1 MPKQDLFVVN
11 KDKVKIFFVTAVV
24 LFSISFFFFD
34 PSFSPFG
41 RAIQSL
47 VIYGSI
53 FLLLILDG
61 FKLKLTLPFF
71 VLFSYLFI
79 LNYSRVG
86 DLSAFSYSNLIFS
99 GTNILL
105 FLAITY
111 KRFKGEIFLRSFDI
125 IVYLFVLLNIF
136 SLIFYISIFL
146 NIYTPYD
153 LINLGGR
160 GYFYRDYF
168 NLAIFTDY
176 TIYPFGP
183 YVIPRLGGM
192 FEEPGMLGTFSGILL
207 AFDILFFPK
216 KITRKVILSIY
227 GILSLSMAFYIFAA
241 FIGLYLL
248 RKHFKKVMIYVL
260 LFSVLAVLFTPP
272 PIKEAV
278 QVTILNRFTIGE
290 NGWLEG
296 DNRYS
301 IYADQF
307 NTYFNNANTYQ
318 ILFGNGIGSNN
329 NEGAHFATYQGY
341 IYEAGILGFFLMFIF
356 LSYFLLYLP
365 FKYKRKDIL
374 LLTILPILSIYQGRQ
389 SVDFLTLLICF
400 CLVYILRNQMQRE
413 ISPKTILQNGIG

>member
-1 MPKQDLFVVN
+1 M
-11 KDKVKIFFVTAVV
+11 
-24 LFSISFFFFD
+24 
-34 PSFSPFG
+34 
-41 RAIQSL
+41 
-47 VIYGSI
+47 
-53 FLLLILDG
+53 
-61 FKLKLTLPFF
+61 
-71 VLFSYLFI
+71 
-79 LNYSRVG
+79 
-86 DLSAFSYSNLIFS
+86 
-99 GTNILL
+99 
-105 FLAITY
+105 
-111 KRFKGEIFLRSFDI
+111 
-125 IVYLFVLLNIF
+125 
-136 SLIFYISIFL
+136 
-146 NIYTPYD
+146 
-153 LINLGGR
+153 
-160 GYFYRDYF
+160 
-168 NLAIFTDY
+168 
-176 TIYPFGP
+176 
-183 YVIPRLGGM
+183 IPRLGGM